1 MPHVTLTE
9 HAPVLELTL
18 DRAEKRNA
26 INHALLTDLDAALD
40 AAERYATDAPAV
52 WRAVILRAE
61 GPAFSAG
68 LDLGGFEE
76 SAAAFGEH
84 WRDNLFVLTA
94 CYQRILGK
102 IEALSLPVIALL
114 HGPVLG
120 FGMELALAADFRIAA
135 VGARLQFPE
144 SRIGLVPDVGG
155 TTRLTRL
162 LGPARAKEYILT
174 GKPFDLADAERWG
187 LVNAVVQPEELAQRG
202 QALAGELAA
211 AAPLA
216 VRCGKKV
223 IDGLADSQR
232 GQLLE
237 AWAQAALIRTEDFM
251 RGAQAAL
258 TRTEPEWIG
267 R

>member
-9 HAPVLELTL
+9 RAPVLEVTL
-18 DRAEKRNA
+18 NRAEKRNA
-26 INHALLTDLDAALD
+26 INHALLTDLDTILD
-40 AAERYATDAPAV
+40 AAERLATDAPTV
-52 WRAVILRAE
+52 WRAVILRAD

-68 LDLGGFEE
+68 LDLGGFEQ
-76 SAAAFGEH
+76 SAAAFGEQ

-94 CYQRILGK
+94 FYQRILGK

-114 HGPVLG
+114 HGPVIG

-135 VGARLQFPE
+135 VGARLQLPE
-144 SRIGLVPDVGG
+144 ARIGLVPDVGG

-187 LVNAVVQPEELAQRG
+187 LVNTVVQPEELAQRG
-202 QALAGELAA
+202 EMLAGELAA

-216 VRCGKKV
+216 VRYGKKV

-251 RGAQAAL
+251 RGAQAAF
-258 TRTEPEWIG
+258 TRTDPEWTG